1 MCHPKTKTTPISMGT
16 MTLYQTTVVCFR
28 KKIWKIEFPR
38 PVILIKYIPLSN
50 GQNITFPFSTAVDQN
65 LCQKRI
71 CLLCHWKVSTST
83 LSRSS
88 VFCLIGSFNSWRDL
102 HFFPPDLKKKEKDP
116 NKPKDDLSPRGAV
129 QLCDDAMPLN
139 IVLFAEGSLAPA
151 ASS

>member
-102 HFFPPDLKKKEKDP
+102 HFFPPDLKKKRKRSQQTEGWSQSERSSSAMRWCNASKYCP
-116 NKPKDDLSPRGAV
+116 VRRG
-129 QLCDDAMPLN
+129 LTD
-139 IVLFAEGSLAPA
+139 
-151 ASS
+151 SSGL

>member
-102 HFFPPDLKKKEKDP
+102 HFFPPDLKKKRKRSQQTEGWSQSERSSSAMRWCNASKYCP
-116 NKPKDDLSPRGAV
+116 VRRG
-129 QLCDDAMPLN
+129 LT
-139 IVLFAEGSLAPA
+139 GSSGL
-151 ASS
+151 